1 MIVFFDG
8 VCLLCN
14 GFVDFVLSRDVERK
28 FQFPPLQGT
37 RASELLAPELRSDL
51 QTVVLWSQGQVL
63 TRSDAVLTVLTQLG
77 GVWSLAKIFWVVP
90 RPLRDLFYRLVASNR
105 YSWFGRR
112 ETCRLPTKEE
122 RERILD

>member
-1 MIVFFDG
+1 M
-8 VCLLCN
+8 
-14 GFVDFVLSRDVERK
+14 
-28 FQFPPLQGT
+28 
-37 RASELLAPELRSDL
+37 LAPELRSDL